1 MVQCVIV
8 ITFRYGKTSAQ
19 ILIRWSLQRGYI
31 CIPKSSNK
39 KRIEENASVFD
50 FEISEDDMKTMVNKM
65 CKYDNICI
73 IVLFLEWMES

>member
-1 MVQCVIV
+1 MCVCVEYTIKSSL
-8 ITFRYGKTSAQ
+8 FRYGKTPAQ
-19 ILIRWSLQRGYI
+19 ILIRWSLQRGYV

-65 CKYDNICI
+65 
-73 IVLFLEWMES
+73 